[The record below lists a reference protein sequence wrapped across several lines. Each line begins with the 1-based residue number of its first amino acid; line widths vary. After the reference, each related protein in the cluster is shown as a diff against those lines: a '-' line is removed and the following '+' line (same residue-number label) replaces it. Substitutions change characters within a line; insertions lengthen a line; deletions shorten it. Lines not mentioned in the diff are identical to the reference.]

1 MEYKV
6 IRHHKRRKL
15 VLTVSVDG
23 KVTVKAGIFTSDKY
37 IETFVNSKKDWIEKQ
52 QQYFADKYHHRIQV
66 TKEERDNLKKQLL
79 PDMEELVFKYSRMMN
94 VKPKSVKITVAEKRW
109 GSCGRDGAICF
120 SYRAALVSQ
129 KCREYLVVH
138 ELCHIKHFNHSKDFY
153 NEIEKYIPDYRDAEK
168 ELDGYYI
175 HIEE

>member
-1 MEYKV
+1 MEYKI
-6 IRHHKRRKL
+6 IRHHKRKRIMI
-15 VLTVSVDG
+15 TVSPLG
-23 KVTVKAGIFTSDKY
+23 EVTVKAGIFTSDKY
-37 IETFVNSKKDWIEKQ
+37 IEAFVNSKKGWIEKQ
-52 QQYFADKYHHRIQV
+52 QKYFADKYHHRIQV
-66 TKEERDNLKKQLL
+66 TKEERDSLKKQFL
-79 PDMEELVFKYSRMMN
+79 PIMEELVFKYSRIMN
-94 VKPKSVKITVAEKRW
+94 VTVKSVKITVAEKRW

>member
-1 MEYKV
+1 MEYKI
-6 IRHHKRRKL
+6 IRHHKRKRIMI
-15 VLTVSVDG
+15 TVSPLG
-23 KVTVKAGIFTSDKY
+23 EVTVKAGKFTSDKY
-37 IETFVNSKKDWIEKQ
+37 IEEFVNSKKGWIEKQ
-52 QQYFADKYHHRIQV
+52 QKYFADKYHHRIQV
-66 TKEERDNLKKQLL
+66 TKEERDSLKKQFL
-79 PDMEELVFKYSRMMN
+79 PIMEELVFKYSRIMN
-94 VKPKSVKITVAEKRW
+94 VTVKSVKITVAEKRW

>member
-6 IRHHKRRKL
+6 IRNHRRRRL

-23 KVTVKAGIFTSDKY
+23 KVTIKAGRFTSDKY
-37 IETFVNSKKDWIEKQ
+37 IEEFVNSKKDWIEKQ
-52 QQYFADKYHHRIQV
+52 QKYFADKYHHRIQV
-66 TKEERDNLKKQLL
+66 TKEERENLKKQFL
-79 PDMEELVFKYSRMMN
+79 PVMEELVFKYSRMMDVN
-94 VKPKSVKITVAEKRW
+94 PKSVKITVAEKRW
-109 GSCGRDGAICF
+109 GSCGRNGAICF
-120 SYRAALVSQ
+120 SYRGALVSQ

-153 NEIEKYIPDYRDAEK
+153 EEIKKYMPDYRDAEK

-175 HIEE
+175 HIEQ

>member
-1 MEYKV
+1 M
-6 IRHHKRRKL
+6 I
-15 VLTVSVDG
+15 TVSPLG
-23 KVTVKAGIFTSDKY
+23 EVTVKAGKFTSDKY
-37 IETFVNSKKDWIEKQ
+37 IEEFVNSKKGWIEKQ
-52 QQYFADKYHHRIQV
+52 QKYFADKYHHRIQV
-66 TKEERDNLKKQLL
+66 TKEERDSLKKQFL
-79 PDMEELVFKYSRMMN
+79 PIMEELVFKYSRIMN
-94 VKPKSVKITVAEKRW
+94 VTVKSVKITVAEKRW

>member
-1 MEYKV
+1 M
-6 IRHHKRRKL
+6 I
-15 VLTVSVDG
+15 TVSPLG
-23 KVTVKAGIFTSDKY
+23 EVTVKAGIFTSDKY
-37 IETFVNSKKDWIEKQ
+37 IEAFVNSKKGWIEKQ
-52 QQYFADKYHHRIQV
+52 QKYFADKYHHRIQV
-66 TKEERDNLKKQLL
+66 TKEERDSLKKQFL
-79 PDMEELVFKYSRMMN
+79 PIMEELVFKYSRIMN
-94 VKPKSVKITVAEKRW
+94 VTVKSVKITVAEKRW

>member
-1 MEYKV
+1 MEYKI
-6 IRHHKRRKL
+6 IRHHKRKRIMI
-15 VLTVSVDG
+15 TVSPLG
-23 KVTVKAGIFTSDKY
+23 EVTVKAGIFTGNKY
-37 IETFVNSKKDWIEKQ
+37 IEAFVNSKKEWIEKQ
-52 QQYFADKYHHRIQV
+52 QKYFAEKYHHRISV
-66 TKEERDNLKKQLL
+66 TEEEREKLKKQLL
-79 PDMEELVFKYSRMMN
+79 PVMEELVFRYSRMID

-109 GSCGRDGAICF
+109 GSCGRNGAICF

-175 HIEE
+175 HIEQ